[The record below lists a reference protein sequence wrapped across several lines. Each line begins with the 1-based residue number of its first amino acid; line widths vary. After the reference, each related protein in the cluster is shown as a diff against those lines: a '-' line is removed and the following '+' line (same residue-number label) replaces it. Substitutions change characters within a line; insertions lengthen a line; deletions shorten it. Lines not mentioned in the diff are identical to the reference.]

1 MNDSAFDVLY
11 TKALKKLNVPITLLE
26 IKDDELHLMAD
37 KDDES
42 KEWIL
47 PIGVNTISNFFMHN
61 PPTWAEIENAINYT
75 EDIIVPLS
83 TKLES
88 GSLLVSFTHDL
99 FRIVE
104 SYDKDAKSPYRMS
117 IEQVESVF
125 SRWGFL
131 VSGRPF
137 TTDTL
142 PEDLRFAAFLLL
154 LREVMHHLGF
164 NSIIIN

>member
-1 MNDSAFDVLY
+1 
-11 TKALKKLNVPITLLE
+11 
-26 IKDDELHLMAD
+26 
-37 KDDES
+37 
-42 KEWIL
+42 
-47 PIGVNTISNFFMHN
+47 MHN

-88 GSLLVSFTHDL
+88 GSLLVSFTPDL

-104 SYDKDAKSPYRMS
+104 SYDKDATSPYKMS
-117 IEQVESVF
+117 IEQVESIF

-142 PEDLRFAAFLLL
+142 PEDLRFAVFLLL